1 MQIDFH
7 DDPNEL
13 RHLEFFPNHKKEIR
27 RVHTVWKW
35 TRKIGEKFIENVRTV
50 DCLFNAQSKL
60 THSLIYFVR
69 INAS

>member
-50 DCLFNAQSKL
+50 DCLFNAHILINTQSK
-60 THSLIYFVR
+60 I
-69 INAS
+69 ICKN